1 MHTDVEVRAHATSR
15 DDRSRETR
23 IPASKRH
30 NIDVVLEDAS
40 DHCSKLLNEPLSLD
54 DLHNLVTRIR
64 NDVDT
69 VRNILKNA

>member
-1 MHTDVEVRAHATSR
+1 ML
-15 DDRSRETR
+15 
-23 IPASKRH
+23 PASKRH